1 MIILAIRRFFSYAAV
16 FMTGFYLGS
25 GGCLD
30 RMLDSKYSAMPCRTK
45 SCLEDIAY
53 DNAIIKKNG
62 GYYYETT
69 NP

>member
-1 MIILAIRRFFSYAAV
+1 
-16 FMTGFYLGS
+16 MTGFYLGS

-30 RMLDSKYSAMPCRTK
+30 RMLDSKSSAMPCRTK

>member
-1 MIILAIRRFFSYAAV
+1 MTIKRFFSYAAI

-30 RMLDSKYSAMPCRTK
+30 RMLESKSAAMPCKTQ

-53 DNAIIKKNG
+53 DNIIEKKG